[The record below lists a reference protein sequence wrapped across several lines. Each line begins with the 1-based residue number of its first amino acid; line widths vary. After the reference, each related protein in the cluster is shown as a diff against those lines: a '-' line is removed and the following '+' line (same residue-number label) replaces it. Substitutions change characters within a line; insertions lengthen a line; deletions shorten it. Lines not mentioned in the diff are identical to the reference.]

1 MKSHFRMMA
10 RYNRWANTRLYDAAA
25 KLPDDAYRRDIGL
38 FFRSLHGTLN
48 HLLTTDRIW
57 MHRIDGKGPSPA
69 RLDAIQYEDFA
80 QLHEARAAEDAR
92 IVDFVEAQTE
102 AGLDAVH
109 DYKTTAGAPQQDPLR
124 TILAHLFNHQTHHR
138 GQAHT
143 ALSILTGAEPPSID
157 LLPMLRLEKASRRP

>member
-1 MKSHFRMMA
+1 MMA
-10 RYNRWANTRLYDAAA
+10 RYNRWANARLYDAAA
-25 KLPDDAYRRDIGL
+25 MLPDEIYRKDIGL

-57 MHRIDGKGPSPA
+57 MHRIDGQGPSPT
-69 RLDAIQYEDFA
+69 RLDAIQYENFGE
-80 QLHEARAAEDAR
+80 LREARTAEDAR
-92 IVDFVEAQTE
+92 IADFVEAQT
-102 AGLDAVH
+102 AADLDVVRN
-109 DYKTTAGAPQQDPLR
+109 YKTTKGAPQQDPLR

-157 LLPMLRLEKASRRP
+157 LLPMLRLEKQKA